1 MKPEKEKNCKKLL
14 NICVLE
20 LFWIMKSEIQLPKET
35 E

>member
-1 MKPEKEKNCKKLL
+1 MKPEKEKLVKRFS
-14 NICVLE
+14 IFAFFE